1 MDSVVMDSILLCL
14 YLFIQSGDR
23 AHVCHSVCGGQ
34 RTPWRELER
43 GEGKERGMDMML
55 GTRTKFS
62 NKLKD
67 YIKMSK

>member
-1 MDSVVMDSILLCL
+1 MLE
-14 YLFIQSGDR
+14 Q
-23 AHVCHSVCGGQ
+23 
-34 RTPWRELER
+34 LER

-67 YIKMSK
+67 YIKMSKWLKDELKSEWMNV